1 MIDIH
6 SHILPGLDDGSKNME
21 ETLGMVRQLHEA
33 GFKTLIATPHVL
45 EGRDYLS
52 AGEILATTDQVRERV
67 VEAGIPVEILPGAEN
82 YIFPDLAKWV
92 SAGKLLTLGNTGK
105 CILVELPMLEIPH
118 YTEQVFFELQ
128 VLGITPVLAHP
139 ERNKGLADQPERILE
154 WAKKGILF
162 QLNLRSIS
170 GHYGP
175 QARQLAETLLRS
187 DLIHV
192 VGSDAHRVSR
202 SESSYL
208 EGLRRIEEIVGGDRY
223 RELTRRNPQLIL
235 EGEFLQG
242 ERDYLLKGLS
252 GRKSGS
258 RFWDWFRR

>member
-45 EGRDYLS
+45 EGRDFLS
-52 AGEILATTDQVRERV
+52 PTEILATTEQVRERV
-67 VEAGIPVEILPGAEN
+67 TEAGIPVEILAGAEN
-82 YIFPDLAKWV
+82 YIFPDMAKWV
-92 SAGKLLTLGNTGK
+92 RAGKLLTLGNRGK
-105 CILVELPMLEIPH
+105 YILVELPMLEIPH

-128 VLGITPVLAHP
+128 VLRLTPVLAHP
-139 ERNKGLADQPERILE
+139 ERNKGLSAEPERILA

-162 QLNLRSIS
+162 QLNLRSLN

-175 QARQLAETLLRS
+175 QARQLAELMLHS

-192 VGSDAHRVSR
+192 IGSDAHRVSG
-202 SESSYL
+202 SELTYS
-208 EGLRRIEEIVGGDRY
+208 EGLQSIKEIVGETRY
-223 RELTRRNPQLIL
+223 QELTRLNPQTIL
-235 EGEFLQG
+235 EGNPLQG
-242 ERDYLLKGLS
+242 ERDYFLKGLVR
-252 GRKSGS
+252 RKRQS
-258 RFWDWFRR
+258 RFWDLFRR